1 MTESF
6 MTARLALL
14 FTSVLLL
21 AGCAAGPDYGYGY
34 GSAYNS
40 YDGCGWG
47 GPCDGASGPYSYGPS
62 LSLDFGV
69 GGGDR
74 DRGDRDRSRSSR
86 GDNRDVARA
95 GAGGAPHDREAG
107 RSPQRPQAAS
117 GAHTH
122 DGGDHD
128 GGDHG
133 HGHDR

>member
-1 MTESF
+1 

-47 GPCDGASGPYSYGPS
+47 GPCDGPYSYGPS
-62 LSLDFGV
+62 LSLNFGV
-69 GGGDR
+69 DGDR
-74 DRGDRDRSRSSR
+74 DRGDRDRGRFAH
-86 GDNRDVARA
+86 GEHHDGDVARA
-95 GAGGAPHDREAG
+95 GAGGEHHDREAG
-107 RSPQRPQAAS
+107 RSPQRPQEAS
-117 GAHTH
+117 GARRH
-122 DGGDHD
+122 DGGDHGAHD

-133 HGHDR
+133 HDR